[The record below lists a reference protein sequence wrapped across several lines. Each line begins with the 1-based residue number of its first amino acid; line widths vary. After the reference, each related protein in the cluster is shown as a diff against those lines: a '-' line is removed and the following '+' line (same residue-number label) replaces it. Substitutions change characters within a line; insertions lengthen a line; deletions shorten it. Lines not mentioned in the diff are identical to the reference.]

1 MGKALRLAFAALLST
16 AACET
21 LKFTPPGMFITAS
34 KSLDQESDI
43 HLAREAAP
51 GLIKTVDGMLLVSP
65 KNQDLLNLTAQA
77 YCSYTFGFLE
87 DDLETLREDD
97 PRYEPLRK
105 RATGLYKRC
114 EDYGLKFLHE
124 ENDAF
129 PDAINH
135 DVATL
140 QAAVKKVDKD
150 AVPGLFW
157 TGLALASQININRD
171 DLSLVAELPKVEI
184 IMTRVVELDEKFY
197 NGGAHLALGL
207 LYASQGKAMGGDP
220 EKGKQ
225 HLQKAIELTGG
236 KFLMNQVMFARIY
249 AVTTQ
254 QKDLYKKT
262 LEDVL
267 ATPADVNPDQRLA
280 NEIAHRKAERYLKLI
295 EDLF

>member
-1 MGKALRLAFAALLST
+1 MGIGLRLTFVATLSVCS
-16 AACET
+16 CEVMR
-21 LKFTPPGMFITAS
+21 FTPPGFFKQAS
-34 KSLDQESDI
+34 KSLDQESDMA
-43 HLAREAAP
+43 LAREAAP
-51 GLIKTVDGMLLVSP
+51 GLIKTIDGMVVVSP
-65 KNQDLLNLTAQA
+65 HNELLLELTAQA
-77 YCSYTFGFLE
+77 YCSYSFGLLE
-87 DDLETLREDD
+87 DDLEGLREDD
-97 PRYEPLRK
+97 PRWEPLRK

-114 EDYGLKFLHE
+114 EDYGLRLLRE
-124 ENDAF
+124 ESEAF

-140 QAAVKKVDKD
+140 QAAVKKLDDD

-171 DLSLVAELPKVEI
+171 NLELVADLPKVEI
-184 IMTRVVELDEKFY
+184 IMNRVVELNEKFY
-197 NGGAHLALGL
+197 MGGAHLALGL

-225 HLQKAIELTGG
+225 HLEKAIAITDG
-236 KFLMNQVMFARIY
+236 KFLMNKVMFARIY

-262 LEDVL
+262 LEGVI
-267 ATPADVNPDQRLA
+267 ATPADIMPEQRLA
-280 NEIAHRKAERYLKLI
+280 NEIAHKKAERYLKQT

>member
-1 MGKALRLAFAALLST
+1 M
-16 AACET
+16 
-21 LKFTPPGMFITAS
+21 
-34 KSLDQESDI
+34 

-51 GLIKTVDGMLLVSP
+51 GLIKTIDGMVVVSP
-65 KNQDLLNLTAQA
+65 RNEVLLELSAQA
-77 YCSYTFGFLE
+77 YCSYSFGFLE

-105 RATGLYKRC
+105 RTTGLYKRC
-114 EDYGLKFLHE
+114 EDYGLRMLHE
-124 ENDAF
+124 ESDAF

-140 QAAVKKVDKD
+140 SAAVKKLDDD

-171 DLSLVAELPKVEI
+171 DLAMVAELPKVEI
-184 IMTRVVELDEKFY
+184 IMSRVVELNEKFY

-207 LYASQGKAMGGDP
+207 LYASQGKAMGGNP
-220 EKGKQ
+220 EKGKH
-225 HLQKAIELTGG
+225 HLDRAIQLTDG
-236 KFLMNQVMFARIY
+236 KFLMNKVMFARIY

-254 QKDLYKKT
+254 NKDLYKKT

-267 ATPADVNPDQRLA
+267 ATPAEVMPDQRLA
-280 NEIAHRKAERYLKLI
+280 NEIAHKKAERYLKQI

>member
-1 MGKALRLAFAALLST
+1 MAG
-16 AACET
+16 CET
-21 LKFTPPGMFITAS
+21 LKFTPPGMFLKAS
-34 KSLDQESDI
+34 KSLDQESDVN
-43 HLAREAAP
+43 LAREAAP
-51 GLIKTVDGMLLVSP
+51 GLMKTVDGMLLVSP
-65 KNQDLLNLTAQA
+65 KNEDLLNLTAQA

-87 DDLETLREDD
+87 DDLETLKEDD

-114 EDYGLKFLHE
+114 EDYGLAFLHE
-124 ENDAF
+124 EDSAF

-140 QAAVKKVDKD
+140 QAAVKKIDKD
-150 AVPGLFW
+150 GVPGLFW

-197 NGGAHLALGL
+197 QGGAHLALGL
-207 LYASQGKAMGGDP
+207 LYASQGRAMGGDP

-225 HLQKAIELTGG
+225 HLDRASQLFP
-236 KFLMNQVMFARIY
+236 KFLMNKVMFARIY

-262 LEDVL
+262 LEEVL
-267 ATPADVNPDQRLA
+267 ATPAEIDPDQRLA
-280 NEIAHRKAERYLKLI
+280 NEIAHRKAQRYLKLT